1 MRILLIFLLL
11 GGMLSACV
19 KIPFGGNLNENKFRY
34 LALGDSYTIGESVKP
49 SERWPVQLLAKLK
62 EKNIDFSEPK
72 IVAKTG
78 WTTDELMAAIGKEA
92 IHQKYDM
99 VSLLI
104 GVNNQ
109 FRGRSSEVFVEEFK
123 SLLQQAIGFSK
134 NGKKGVFIVSIPDW
148 GITPFARGRDIDN
161 IAKQIDEFNR
171 LSKSVCD
178 KEGIVYVDIT
188 DISRIPDP
196 TFIANDGLHPSGLMY
211 AKWVERIQ
219 PKIMENYE

>member
-1 MRILLIFLLL
+1 
-11 GGMLSACV
+11 MLSACV

-34 LALGDSYTIGESVKP
+34 LALGDSYTIGESVMP

-109 FRGRSSEVFVEEFK
+109 FRGRSSEVYVEEFK
-123 SLLQQAIGFSK
+123 SLLQRAIGFSK